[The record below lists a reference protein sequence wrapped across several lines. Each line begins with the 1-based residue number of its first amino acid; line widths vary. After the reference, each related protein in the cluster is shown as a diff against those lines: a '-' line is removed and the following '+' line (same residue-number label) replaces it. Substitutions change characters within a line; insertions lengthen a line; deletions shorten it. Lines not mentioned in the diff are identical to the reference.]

1 MEKNN
6 FLESLNAAVEGFIYV
21 LKTQR
26 NMRIHF
32 LLAALVLIAGIYFNL
47 NKTDLLVLFTAVC
60 IVLICEMINTSLE
73 LVVDLIKDAFH
84 PIARVIKDISA
95 GAVFISALN
104 AAVIGYVV
112 FSKSIAFRMEDLVQT
127 IKQSSWHI
135 TFIALILVLFFV
147 VIGKMFSK
155 KGTPFRGGMPSGHA
169 AFAFSIWTAITFLTE
184 QGIIS
189 VLVFAMAVLIARHR
203 VITKIHNAWEVIIGA
218 VLGTLTTAVVFQI
231 LR

>member
-1 MEKNN
+1 MKSKN
-6 FLESLNAAVEGFIYV
+6 FVESLNASVEGFIYA

-32 LLAALVLIAGIYFNL
+32 LLGVLVLVAGIYFNL
-47 NKTDLLVLFTAVC
+47 NKTDLLFLFTAIC
-60 IVLICEMINTSLE
+60 IVIILEMINTSIE
-73 LVVDLIKDAFH
+73 LTVDLIKDVFH
-84 PIARVIKDISA
+84 PLARVIKDISA
-95 GAVFISALN
+95 GAVFIAALN
-104 AAVIGYVV
+104 ALVIGYVV
-112 FSKSIAFRMEDLVQT
+112 FSRGAAFKIEDLVHQ

-135 TFIALILVLFFV
+135 TFIAFILVLFLV
-147 VIGKMFSK
+147 VIGKVFSK

-169 AFAFSIWTAITFLTE
+169 AFAFSMWTAITFLTE

-189 VLVFAMAVLIARHR
+189 VLVFIMAVLIARHR
-203 VITKIHNAWEVIIGA
+203 VIAKIHNAWEVIVGA